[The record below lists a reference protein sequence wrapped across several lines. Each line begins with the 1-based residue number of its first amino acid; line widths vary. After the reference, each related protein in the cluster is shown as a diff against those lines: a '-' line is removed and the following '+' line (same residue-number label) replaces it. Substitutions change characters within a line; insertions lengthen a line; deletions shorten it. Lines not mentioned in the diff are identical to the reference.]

1 MFFFL
6 SFYKPSLVFKCNA
19 GQIEMHHIVYI
30 YVYFFEEHFITFI
43 EFLIVLMLI
52 ILAFD
57 SFKEKIYYWIY

>member
-1 MFFFL
+1 
-6 SFYKPSLVFKCNA
+6 
-19 GQIEMHHIVYI
+19 MHHIVYI

-43 EFLIVLMLI
+43 EFLIVLVLI